1 MDVSRSRL
9 FDTREPLAQAA
20 LAVRLAAGV
29 TFLGFSLGK
38 FIRHDAERG
47 AFDRYGIPFP
57 DGATYLIGG
66 LELVGGAAL
75 VIGLLVRP
83 FAFALACNMVGAI
96 STAGRCICCWRPPCS
111 GACCSCCGQA
121 RAQPRSMVAWRHI
134 AGAQNRRPAQT
145 DRPRR
150 SLSQAACHCR
160 SVS

>member
-29 TFLGFSLGK
+29 TFVGFSLGK

-47 AFDRYGIPFP
+47 AFERYGIPFP

-96 STAGRCICCWRPPCS
+96 STAGHIDGGPVYLLLAPTLLAGMLFLLWAGP
-111 GACCSCCGQA
+111 GAA
-121 RAQPRSMVAWRHI
+121 
-134 AGAQNRRPAQT
+134 
-145 DRPRR
+145 
-150 SLSQAACHCR
+150 SLDGRQAAHRWCTEPPTG
-160 SVS
+160 SD

>member
-47 AFDRYGIPFP
+47 AFERYGIPFP

-75 VIGLLVRP
+75 LIGLLVRP

-96 STAGRCICCWRPPCS
+96 STAGRIDGGPVHLLVAPTLLTGMLFLLWAGPGAASLDGRLAAHRLCTEPPTGS
-111 GACCSCCGQA
+111 
-121 RAQPRSMVAWRHI
+121 
-134 AGAQNRRPAQT
+134 
-145 DRPRR
+145 D
-150 SLSQAACHCR
+150 
-160 SVS
+160 

>member
-29 TFLGFSLGK
+29 TFVGFSLGK

-47 AFDRYGIPFP
+47 AFERYGIPFP

-96 STAGRCICCWRPPCS
+96 STAGRIDGGPVHLLLAPTLLTGTLFLLWAGPGAASLDGRLAARQRCTEPPTGS
-111 GACCSCCGQA
+111 
-121 RAQPRSMVAWRHI
+121 
-134 AGAQNRRPAQT
+134 
-145 DRPRR
+145 D
-150 SLSQAACHCR
+150 
-160 SVS
+160 

>member
-47 AFDRYGIPFP
+47 AFDRYGVPFP

-96 STAGRCICCWRPPCS
+96 STAGRIDGGAVHLLLAPTLLAGMLFLLWAGPGAASLDGRLAAHRWGTEPPTGS
-111 GACCSCCGQA
+111 
-121 RAQPRSMVAWRHI
+121 
-134 AGAQNRRPAQT
+134 
-145 DRPRR
+145 D
-150 SLSQAACHCR
+150 
-160 SVS
+160 

>member
-29 TFLGFSLGK
+29 TFVGFSLGK

-47 AFDRYGIPFP
+47 AFERYGIPFP

-83 FAFALACNMVGAI
+83 FAFSLACNMVGAI
-96 STAGRCICCWRPPCS
+96 STAGRIDGGPVHLLLAPTLLTGTLFLLWAGPGAASLDGRLAARRRCTEPPTGS
-111 GACCSCCGQA
+111 
-121 RAQPRSMVAWRHI
+121 
-134 AGAQNRRPAQT
+134 
-145 DRPRR
+145 D
-150 SLSQAACHCR
+150 
-160 SVS
+160 